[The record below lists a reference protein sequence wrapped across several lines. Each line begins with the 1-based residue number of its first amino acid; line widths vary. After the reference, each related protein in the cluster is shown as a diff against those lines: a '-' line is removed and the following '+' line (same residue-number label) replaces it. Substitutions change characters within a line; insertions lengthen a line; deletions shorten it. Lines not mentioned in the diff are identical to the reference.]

1 MKYTT
6 TTQALSLTEPE
17 GSPPSSAP
25 PGARR
30 AWEDAHIWNVF
41 RYYSRTF
48 SFAARL
54 LPVPMRMPIA
64 TLYFYCR
71 TIDNIA
77 DSASSERKSES
88 ALRELASARQALDQ
102 TLAGRPPAAGL
113 IWRRLAE
120 LHERHVLHT
129 PPLYELIDGAEWD
142 LRGIYI
148 QTEDDLIRY
157 ANLVAG
163 SIGAMMLPFLIDRRD
178 DLPRLEAPARDLGI
192 AMQITNILRD
202 VGEDARELGRIYIPS
217 TTLAQFGCP
226 GAQFLNPT
234 IPEGYPELMEY
245 MMEMAETYFVSGKNG
260 IAALNRSVRPG
271 IEAAARIYREILN
284 EIRRRD
290 YDNLSARA
298 YTSRAKKVQLLFF
311 DTYERRKRR
320 LLGRSPARLTA

>member
-1 MKYTT
+1 
-6 TTQALSLTEPE
+6 
-17 GSPPSSAP
+17 
-25 PGARR
+25 
-30 AWEDAHIWNVF
+30 
-41 RYYSRTF
+41 
-48 SFAARL
+48 
-54 LPVPMRMPIA
+54 
-64 TLYFYCR
+64 YFYCR

-77 DSASSERKSES
+77 DTASNGQARDA
-88 ALRELASARQALDQ
+88 ALRELATARRALDD

-120 LHERHVLHT
+120 LHERYTLHT

-142 LRGIYI
+142 LRGIHI
-148 QTEDDLIRY
+148 ETEDDLIRY

-163 SIGAMMLPFLIDRRD
+163 SIGSMMLPFLIDERD

-202 VGEDARELGRIYIPS
+202 VGEDARALGRVYIPS
-217 TTLAQFGCP
+217 ATLARFGCRGADLASTTL
-226 GAQFLNPT
+226 
-234 IPEGYPELMEY
+234 PEGYPELIEY
-245 MMEMAETYFVSGKNG
+245 VMEMAEEYFVSGRSG

-290 YDNLSARA
+290 YDNLNERA
-298 YTSRAKKVQLLFF
+298 YTSRAKKVQLLLF

-320 LLGRSPARLTA
+320 LQGRSPARLTA

>member
-1 MKYTT
+1 MKYAI
-6 TTQALSLTEPE
+6 TTQVVSLNEPE
-17 GSPPSSAP
+17 GSPTASASP
-25 PGARR
+25 RMRR

-54 LPVPMRMPIA
+54 LPGPMRMPIA

-71 TIDNIA
+71 TIDNMA
-77 DSASSERKSES
+77 DSATNAAARET
-88 ALRELASARQALDQ
+88 ALRELATARKALDD
-102 TLAGRPPAAGL
+102 TFAGHPPANGL

-120 LHERHVLHT
+120 LHERHTLHL

-142 LRGIYI
+142 LRGIHI

-163 SIGAMMLPFLIDRRD
+163 SIGAMMLPFLIDDRS

-192 AMQITNILRD
+192 AMQITNVLRD
-202 VGEDARELGRIYIPS
+202 VGEDARELGRVYLPQ
-217 TTLAQFGCP
+217 TALEQFGCA
-226 GAQFLNPT
+226 GADFSRLMA
-234 IPEGYPELMEY
+234 PEGYPELMEY
-245 MMEMAETYFVSGKNG
+245 MMEMAERYFVSGKAG
-260 IAALNRSVRPG
+260 IGALNRSVRPG

-290 YDNLSARA
+290 YDNLSGRA
-298 YTSRAKKVQLLFF
+298 YTSRAKKMQLLVF

-320 LLGRSPARLTA
+320 LMGRSPARLTA